1 MPVAAEKARALLE
14 SLEARRQQ
22 IVDFACEL
30 IETPSIN
37 PPGDERQVAGLIS
50 RQAIDLGLGK
60 PEVLAARPERPNLA
74 LRVRGGRPGP
84 TFMLNGHMDTKPV
97 GDRSEWHTDPLVPTI
112 LDGQLYGLGSS
123 DMKAAVAA
131 MLYAAATLAPVASG
145 LAGDL
150 LLVFTADEEYGSK
163 HGAIWLAE
171 SGLLKAD
178 VGLLGEPSGIT
189 REWEA
194 LHVLGRG
201 ITAFRIKVYG
211 TQMHSSCSDILPSV
225 NAAVKMANVLAR
237 VPDDLH
243 LQFPAH
249 PLCPQGI
256 TVNPGVIVS
265 GGVTWGVYPG
275 YAEFATDVR
284 TLPGMTREGVR
295 RDLDAFLARRRA
307 EDPELRVEWEFA
319 EPPLGW
325 IEPQEVSAD
334 DPLVKSTAWAAEQVL
349 GFRPPLSTF
358 PGATDATA
366 FQHQAGI
373 RCIPSFGPG
382 LLPLAHGPNE
392 HVAVESIV
400 QAAKIYALAVADF
413 LSGSPGAA

>member
-1 MPVAAEKARALLE
+1 MPVPAERFRALLG
-14 SLEARRQQ
+14 SLEERRQE

-37 PPGDERQVAGLIS
+37 PPGDERQVAALIS
-50 RQAIDLGLGK
+50 RRARDLGLGE
-60 PEVLAARPERPNLA
+60 PEVLADRPERPNLA
-74 LRVRGGRPGP
+74 LRLRGGQPGP

-97 GDRSEWHTDPLVPTI
+97 GDRGEWDSDPLVPTI
-112 LDGQLYGLGSS
+112 RDGRLFGLGST
-123 DMKAAVAA
+123 DMKSAVAA
-131 MLYAAATLAPVASG
+131 MVYAAAALRPAASD
-145 LAGDL
+145 LRGDL
-150 LLVFTADEEYGSK
+150 LLVFTADEEFGSK
-163 HGAIWLAE
+163 HGAEYLATQ
-171 SGLLKAD
+171 GKLRAD

-201 ITAFRIKVYG
+201 VTAFRIKVHG

-225 NAAVKMANVLAR
+225 NASVKMANVLSR
-237 VPDDLH
+237 MPRDLR
-243 LQFPAH
+243 LAFRPH

-275 YAEFATDVR
+275 YAEFGTDVR
-284 TLPGMTREGVR
+284 TLPGMTREGVG
-295 RDLDAFLARRRA
+295 RDLDAFLAMLRA

-319 EPPLGW
+319 EPPLDW
-325 IEPQEVSAD
+325 IEPTEVSPD
-334 DPLVKSTAWAAEQVL
+334 DPLVRSTAWAAEQVL
-349 GFRPPLSTF
+349 GFRPPLGTF

-366 FQHQAGI
+366 FQHRAGI

-392 HVAVESIV
+392 HVLVESIV
-400 QAAKIYALAVADF
+400 QAAKIYTLAVAEF
-413 LSGSPGAA
+413 LS